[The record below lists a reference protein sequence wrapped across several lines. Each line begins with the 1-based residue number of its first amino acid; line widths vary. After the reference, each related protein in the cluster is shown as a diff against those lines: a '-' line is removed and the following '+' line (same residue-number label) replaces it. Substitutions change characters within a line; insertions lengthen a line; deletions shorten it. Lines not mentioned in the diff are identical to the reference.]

1 MILRGEHSAHLFVQ
15 PVAGQDRRGTDH
27 VIITGGGGTQE
38 IRVPHRNRRGA
49 TQTRTVRQPAL
60 VQLRFGGNR
69 LMRTGGPVHLR
80 LSGIST
86 RRESRERTRIIT
98 QVEGV
103 LVQVEGEQVLVEG
116 SVTEGTHE
124 GQVQDLVPGFA
135 TGCPEGGGPGTGGL
149 YDGFT
154 GGHGANRQQTL
165 RAGAVQSIALRVG
178 GGEQVMPRVRGGG
191 SLQTAGTGGVVH
203 RAVALT
209 GADL

>member
-1 MILRGEHSAHLFVQ
+1 MIRVILRGEHGTDFFVE
-15 PVAGQDRRGTDH
+15 PVAGQDSGGTDH
-27 VIITGGGGTQE
+27 VIITGSGGTQE
-38 IRVPHRNRRGA
+38 IRVPHRNRRGP

-69 LMRTGGPVHLR
+69 LVRASRPVHLR

-86 RRESRERTRIIT
+86 CRESRERTRIVA
-98 QVEGV
+98 QVKGV

-154 GGHGANRQQTL
+154 GGHGADR
-165 RAGAVQSIALRVG
+165 
-178 GGEQVMPRVRGGG
+178 
-191 SLQTAGTGGVVH
+191 
-203 RAVALT
+203 
-209 GADL
+209 